1 MKFEMTKCNQCG
13 SEMLMGANIC
23 PSCGGKQNGNRQRLS
38 FHQPR
43 TILAVALAVA
53 VLFIFQWL
61 NPRTPNA
68 GQVTS
73 PSAVAAPVR

>member
-61 NPRTPNA
+61 NPRTPHT

-73 PSAVAAPVR
+73 PSALAAPVR